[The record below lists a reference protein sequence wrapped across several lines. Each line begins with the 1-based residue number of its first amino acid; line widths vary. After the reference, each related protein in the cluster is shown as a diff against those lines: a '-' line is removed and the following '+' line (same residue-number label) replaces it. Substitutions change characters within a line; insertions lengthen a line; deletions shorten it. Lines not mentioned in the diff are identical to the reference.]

1 MSSSWEG
8 RGRGHVE
15 GRTWRPPPL
24 SFVGIERVV
33 FEATTITSSARS
45 CWNGTRGRDEGEMSA
60 RRYARSAE
68 RNEGRLERV
77 SSARARDLTMTFSS
91 FGSIAQRVGRRALY
105 RRPQRAARPRVSR
118 PPRKNGFRRGKTVQK
133 AFAGVR
139 LAAPAAASV
148 AGPKR
153 VFPVRCDIPTRA
165 KLSRQKVM
173 TANTYISRETGFFPV
188 RGVASWQHHTL
199 PRLQHG
205 ESEGLIPR
213 EATSPPL

>member
-1 MSSSWEG
+1 
-8 RGRGHVE
+8 
-15 GRTWRPPPL
+15 
-24 SFVGIERVV
+24 VV

-45 CWNGTRGRDEGEMSA
+45 CWNGTRGRDEGKSGCQQGDTQECREE
-60 RRYARSAE
+60 RRPT
-68 RNEGRLERV
+68 ERV
-77 SSARARDLTMTFSS
+77 SSARARDLTIRFSS

-133 AFAGVR
+133 HS
-139 LAAPAAASV
+139 LASDSPPAAASV

-153 VFPVRCDIPTRA
+153 VFPARCDIPTRA

-199 PRLQHG
+199 PLVSSTG
-205 ESEGLIPR
+205 NP
-213 EATSPPL
+213 TV

>member
-105 RRPQRAARPRVSR
+105 RRPQRAARSRVSR

-139 LAAPAAASV
+139 LAARRGLRRRPEASFSRPLRYSHARKIVPTKSNDCEYIHFSRNGIFSCARRGKLAA
-148 AGPKR
+148 PH
-153 VFPVRCDIPTRA
+153 
-165 KLSRQKVM
+165 
-173 TANTYISRETGFFPV
+173 
-188 RGVASWQHHTL
+188 VAS
-199 PRLQHG
+199 
-205 ESEGLIPR
+205 
-213 EATSPPL
+213 SPSTGNPTV